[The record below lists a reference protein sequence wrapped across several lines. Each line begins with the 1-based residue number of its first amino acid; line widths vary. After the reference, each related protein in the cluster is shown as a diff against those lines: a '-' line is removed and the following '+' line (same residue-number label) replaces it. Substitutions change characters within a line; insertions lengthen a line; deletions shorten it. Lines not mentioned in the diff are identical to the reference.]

1 MTDLPNFS
9 DADISSDEREF
20 TVDQILAS
28 QEPEPDNQEP
38 LSVQLSVEAQI
49 VQARTNALSAYELLE
64 DLLSAAISKREA
76 AQKDINDLREAMIV
90 WEPIHNRLANG
101 PARRPRNIEVQEE
114 LGD

>member
-1 MTDLPNFS
+1 MTDMPNFS

-28 QEPEPDNQEP
+28 QEPESDNQEP
-38 LSVQLSVEAQI
+38 LPVQLSVEAQI

-64 DLLSAAISKREA
+64 DLLAEALHKRKA
-76 AQKDINDLREAMIV
+76 AQEDINDLREAMVV
-90 WEPIHNRLANG
+90 WEPIHNRLSNG
-101 PARRPRNIEVQEE
+101 PARRPRNAEVQEE